1 MYGTLCDRLGRL
13 FQRIDLRRVPRDAVT
28 LQDYLPGATLPWP
41 VAMPFASSPL
51 GPRSSNE

>member
-1 MYGTLCDRLGRL
+1 MNGTLCDRLGRL
-13 FQRIDLRRVPRDAVT
+13 FQRIDLRSVPRDVVT

-41 VAMPFASSPL
+41 VAMPFAGSPL